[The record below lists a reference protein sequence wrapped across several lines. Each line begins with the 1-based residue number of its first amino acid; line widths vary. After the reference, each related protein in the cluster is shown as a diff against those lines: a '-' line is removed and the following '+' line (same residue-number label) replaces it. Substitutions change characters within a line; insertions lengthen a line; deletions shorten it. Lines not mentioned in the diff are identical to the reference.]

1 MITQGQGSPRSF
13 GGQTGKQL
21 AEGFV
26 NVQTAGAREVAAE
39 LRRIAESIGADADAL
54 LGEACVRAAE
64 IIRKRYKSKVGNVTG
79 NLSKSVRPPKKK
91 VYPQD
96 GAVVAIVG
104 PWQSGRAGSREGAE
118 SGNAAWLNE
127 FGTGRRKPG
136 TKGRRTYLNVHQM
149 INGKMKRAGSFNND
163 QFANMS
169 KGYYYLMGAINE
181 PTRQARWGSGGDHD
195 FWTPKGSGKSR
206 PVTLHPGETYG
217 EMPAKHAME
226 QTISET
232 GPEVLNTLINGI
244 QSKINGIIG
253 Q

>member
-1 MITQGQGSPRSF
+1 MITQGQGSPRDF
-13 GGQTGKQL
+13 GGRSGKQL

-26 NVQTAGAREVAAE
+26 TVQTAGAREVAEE
-39 LRRIAESIGADADAL
+39 LRRLANSVGADADKL
-54 LGEACVRAAE
+54 LYESCRDAAR
-64 IIRKRYKSKVGNVTG
+64 IIQKRYKAKVGDVTG
-79 NLSKSVRPPKKK
+79 NLAKSVRIEKR

-96 GAVVAIVG
+96 NTVLAIVG
-104 PWQSGRAGSREGAE
+104 PYQSGRGASQEGAE
-118 SGNAAWLNE
+118 SGNHAWIVE
-127 FGTGRRKPG
+127 FGTDRRKPG

-181 PTRQARWGSGGDHD
+181 PTRQARWGRGGDHD
-195 FWTPKGSGKSR
+195 FWTPGGSGKSR

-217 EMPAKHAME
+217 AMPAKHAME
-226 QTISET
+226 QAISES
-232 GPEVLNTLINGI
+232 GSEALNSLINSI

>member
-1 MITQGQGSPRSF
+1 MITQGQGSPTTY

-21 AEGFV
+21 AEAFV
-26 NVQTAGAREVAAE
+26 SVQTAGAREVAEE
-39 LRRIAESIGADADAL
+39 LRRLADSIGADADRL
-54 LGEACVRAAE
+54 LYDSCRDAAK
-64 IIRKRYKSKVGNVTG
+64 IIQRRYKAKVGDVTG
-79 NLSKSVRPPKKK
+79 NLSKSVRIEKR

-96 GAVVAIVG
+96 NAVLAIVG
-104 PWQSGRAGSREGAE
+104 PYQSGRGASQEGAE
-118 SGNAAWLNE
+118 SGNHAWIVE
-127 FGTGRRKPG
+127 FGTGARKPG

-169 KGYYYLMGAINE
+169 KGYYYLMGSINE
-181 PTRQARWGSGGDHD
+181 PTRQARMGRGYPHD
-195 FWTPKGSGKSR
+195 FGDTNGKMH

-217 EMPAKHAME
+217 AMPAKHSME
-226 QTISET
+226 QAISES
-232 GPEVLNTLINGI
+232 GSEALNALINGI

>member
-1 MITQGQGSPRSF
+1 MITQGQGSPRDF
-13 GGQTGKQL
+13 GGRSGKQL

-26 NVQTAGAREVAAE
+26 NIQTAGAREVAEE
-39 LRRIAESIGADADAL
+39 LRRLANSVGADADKL
-54 LGEACVRAAE
+54 LYESCRDAAK
-64 IIRKRYKSKVGNVTG
+64 IIQRRYKAKVGDVTG
-79 NLSKSVRPPKKK
+79 NLAKSVRIEKR

-96 GAVVAIVG
+96 GSVLAIVG
-104 PWQSGRAGSREGAE
+104 PYQSGRGASQEGAE
-118 SGNAAWLNE
+118 SGNHAWMVE
-127 FGTGRRKPG
+127 FGTDRRKPG

-169 KGYYYLMGAINE
+169 KGYYYLMGSINE
-181 PTRQARWGSGGDHD
+181 PTRQARMGRGYPHD
-195 FWTPKGSGKSR
+195 FGETGGNMH

-217 EMPAKHAME
+217 AMPAKHSME
-226 QTISET
+226 QAISES
-232 GPEVLNTLINGI
+232 GSEALNALINGI

>member
-1 MITQGQGSPRSF
+1 MITQGQGSPRDF
-13 GGQTGKQL
+13 GGRSGKQL

-26 NVQTAGAREVAAE
+26 NIQTAGAREVAEE
-39 LRRIAESIGADADAL
+39 LRRLANSVGADADKL
-54 LGEACVRAAE
+54 LYESCRDAAK
-64 IIRKRYKSKVGNVTG
+64 IIQRRYKAKVGDVTG
-79 NLSKSVRPPKKK
+79 NLAKSVRIEKR

-96 GAVVAIVG
+96 GSVLAIVG
-104 PWQSGRAGSREGAE
+104 PYQSGRGASQEGAE
-118 SGNAAWLNE
+118 SGNHAWMVE
-127 FGTGRRKPG
+127 FGTDRRKPG

-169 KGYYYLMGAINE
+169 KGYYYLMGSINE
-181 PTRQARWGSGGDHD
+181 PTRQARMGRGYPHD
-195 FWTPKGSGKSR
+195 FGETGGNMH

-217 EMPAKHAME
+217 AMPAKHAME
-226 QTISET
+226 QTIAET

-244 QSKINGIIG
+244 QSKISGITG

>member
-1 MITQGQGSPRSF
+1 MITQGQGAPRDF
-13 GGQTGKQL
+13 GGRSGKQL
-21 AEGFV
+21 AEAFV
-26 NVQTAGAREVAAE
+26 SVQTAGAREVAEE
-39 LRRIAESIGADADAL
+39 LRRLANNIGADADRL
-54 LGEACVRAAE
+54 LYDSCRDAAK
-64 IIRKRYKSKVGNVTG
+64 IIQRRYKAKVGNITG
-79 NLSKSVRPPKKK
+79 NLAKSVRIEKR

-96 GAVVAIVG
+96 NAVLAIVG
-104 PWQSGRAGSREGAE
+104 PYQSGRGASQEGAE
-118 SGNAAWLNE
+118 SGNHAWIVE
-127 FGTGRRKPG
+127 FGTDRRKPG

-181 PTRQARWGSGGDHD
+181 PTRQARWGRGGDHD
-195 FWTPKGSGKSR
+195 FWTPGGSGKSR

-217 EMPAKHAME
+217 AMPAKHAME
-226 QTISET
+226 QAISES
-232 GPEVLNTLINGI
+232 GSEALNSLINSI